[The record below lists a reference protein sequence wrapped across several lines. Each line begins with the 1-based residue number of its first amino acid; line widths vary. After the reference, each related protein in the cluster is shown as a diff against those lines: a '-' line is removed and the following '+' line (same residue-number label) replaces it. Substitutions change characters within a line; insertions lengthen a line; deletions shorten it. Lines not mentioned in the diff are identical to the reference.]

1 MFSKAC
7 EYALRSTLFIARNS
21 SEENKIGIDQIC
33 KGIKSPRSFTAKVL
47 QQLTRAEIISS
58 VKGPNGGFYVPEKSL
73 RQPMSSI
80 LKAMGEDKMLKKCVL
95 GLKRCT
101 DLNPCPM
108 HEEYKVVKAKLGEM
122 FDSKTIRQVA
132 ESDEKEFEILKA

>member
-7 EYALRSTLFIARNS
+7 EYALRSTLFIAKNS
-21 SEENKIGIDQIC
+21 SEENKIGIDQVC

-47 QQLTRAEIISS
+47 QQLTRAEIVSS
-58 VKGPNGGFYVPEKSL
+58 AKGPNGGFYISEKSL

-108 HEEYKVVKAKLGEM
+108 HDEYKLIKGRLSEM
-122 FDSKTIRQVA
+122 FDNKTIKQVA
-132 ESDEKEFEILKA
+132 ESNEKEFEILK